1 MKMKEAA
8 EFFSLYPSALR
19 NFMMPLRRFAI
30 HQPKTVAEASQM
42 LVEFGDKGRLY
53 AGGTELL
60 LAMKH
65 DLLRYE
71 HLVDVKTVADLDRI
85 ELNNGAI
92 VIGSTVTHRA
102 VERSALV
109 KQNLPVLAEMET
121 NVANARVRA
130 SGTLGGNLCFAE
142 PHSDPA
148 TLLTALDAVAHVQGR
163 AGRRAMSIGE
173 LISGAYETSLAN
185 DELLVALEI
194 PLLSKSQRAAYV
206 KFQLK
211 ERPTLGLALVLDV
224 DGDTIKKATAV
235 VGSVSVVPTESEEAN
250 ALLTGAKVEVEQRLA
265 GAGDALANAAQ
276 PVDDLEG
283 GADYKRHLITVFLQ
297 RAFARVFA

>member
-1 MKMKEAA
+1 
-8 EFFSLYPSALR
+8 
-19 NFMMPLRRFAI
+19 
-30 HQPKTVAEASQM
+30 M
-42 LVEFGDKGRLY
+42 LGEFGEKSRLY

-71 HLVDVKTVADLDRI
+71 HLVDVKTIPDLDKI
-85 ELNNGAI
+85 EMNNGTLM
-92 VIGSTVTHRA
+92 IGSTATHRA
-102 VERSALV
+102 IERSSIV
-109 KQNLPVLAEMET
+109 RQNLPVLAEMET
-121 NVANARVRA
+121 QVANARVRA

-148 TLLTALDAVAHVQGR
+148 TLLSALGAKAQVQGKS
-163 AGRRAMSIGE
+163 GSKTVGVDK
-173 LISGAYETSLAN
+173 LITGAYETSLAS
-185 DELLVALEI
+185 DEVLAGVEI
-194 PLLSKSQRAAYV
+194 PLLTKSQRAAYL

-235 VGSVSVVPTESEEAN
+235 VGSVSAIPIQSDQAN
-250 ALLTGAKVEVEQRLA
+250 QLLAGSRAQVEKRLA
-265 GAGDALANAAQ
+265 DAAEALAQAAN

-283 GADYKRHLITVFLQ
+283 AADYKRHLIGVFLR
-297 RAFARVFA
+297 RAFIKALS